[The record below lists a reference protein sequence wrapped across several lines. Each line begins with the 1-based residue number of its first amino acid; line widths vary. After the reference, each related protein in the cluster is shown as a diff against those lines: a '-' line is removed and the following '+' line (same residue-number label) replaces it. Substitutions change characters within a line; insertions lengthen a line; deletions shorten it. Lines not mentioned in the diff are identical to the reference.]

1 MNNNDFIKQEIL
13 DYQKKGTQLKEQ
25 GDAQGKKAM
34 MKYGLAVEKEAQ
46 KLLDQLANGE
56 NIDISTWSDQKV
68 KLDDYLDKATNA

>member
-1 MNNNDFIKQEIL
+1 
-13 DYQKKGTQLKEQ
+13 
-25 GDAQGKKAM
+25 M